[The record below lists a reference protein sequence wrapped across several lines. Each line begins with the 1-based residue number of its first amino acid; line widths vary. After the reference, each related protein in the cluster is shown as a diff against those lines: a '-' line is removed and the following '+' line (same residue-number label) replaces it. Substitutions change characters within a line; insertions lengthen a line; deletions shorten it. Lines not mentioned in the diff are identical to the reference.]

1 MLSGMTRPAVDIVVP
16 FVGSDAGLLAL
27 LARLRTI
34 RREPADTLTVVDNR
48 PGASEPPD
56 DVLRAPERQSSY
68 FARNRGA
75 ERGSAPWIV
84 FLDADVEPEPDLL
97 ERYFEEPPG
106 PRTGL
111 LAGRVEPTLAP
122 GGGPVTRYG
131 VLRGHLEIEGT
142 RGAGGRDHALTAN
155 LAVRRE
161 AFAAVDGFV
170 DGIRSGGDADFCF
183 RVQDAGW
190 GLERR
195 PGARVRH
202 PTRASVGAL
211 VRVFVRYGS
220 GAQWLWDRYPDF
232 QPPGSVPRVLL
243 GVLAAGVR
251 VPLAAVRGRP
261 DETLTATLDPLVSLA
276 FELGRFLPNH
286 AGAGRREHLHYARRV
301 LRQRRRHRR
310 R

>member
-1 MLSGMTRPAVDIVVP
+1 MARAPVDIVVP
-16 FVGSDAGLLAL
+16 YVGSDAGLLDL
-27 LARLRTI
+27 LVRLRAI

-48 PGASEPPD
+48 PARAGAPEPGA
-56 DVLRAPERQSSY
+56 DVVRAPERQSSY

-75 ERGSAPWIV
+75 ERGAAPWIV
-84 FLDADVEPEPDLL
+84 FLDADVEAEPDLL
-97 ERYFEEPPG
+97 ERYFEPLPAPG
-106 PRTGL
+106 TGL

-122 GGGPVTRYG
+122 GAGPVTRYG
-131 VLRGHLEIEGT
+131 VLRGHLEIDGQG
-142 RGAGGRDHALTAN
+142 GAGGREHALTAN

-161 AFAAVDGFV
+161 AFAAVSGFV

-195 PGARVRH
+195 PDARVRH

-211 VRVFVRYGS
+211 VRVFARYGS
-220 GAQWLWDRYPDF
+220 GAQWLWRRYPDF
-232 QPPGSVPRVLL
+232 QPPGSVPRVLVVL
-243 GVLAAGVR
+243 LAAGVR

-261 DETLTATLDPLVSLA
+261 DETLTQALDPLVSLA
-276 FELGRFLPNH
+276 FELGRFAPNH
-286 AGAGRREHLHYARRV
+286 TGAGRREQLRYARRV
-301 LRQRRRHRR
+301 LRERRRHRR